1 MKVCLDGRLA
11 LWWSPNGL
19 APALRP
25 TVKEPAV
32 LNVIE
37 VSQGFG
43 GKLLF
48 DNVNQSFNPGHRY
61 GLTGPNGA
69 GKSTFMKFLAGVDE
83 PQKGRI
89 SRPEKTS
96 FLRQDHYVFDEWKV
110 IDAVISGNKGLWA
123 AMQAKDEI
131 LKKSEETGEFTD
143 EMGMQLG
150 ELEGTIAEEDGYS
163 AESEAARLLEGLGI
177 SSDQHHTEMKNL
189 SGGLKLRV
197 LLAQAL
203 FGKPDC
209 LLLDEPTNHLDID
222 SIKWLENFLLGY
234 DGTLIVISHDRH
246 FLNAVATHIADI
258 DYEQIIIYPGNYDD
272 MIIQKSQIRS
282 SLEGDESAKAAKV
295 AKLKDF
301 ITRFGAGSRASQVQ
315 SRKKELA
322 KLQPNMLKKSNIQR
336 PWIRFELGEMPPSGR
351 DVLRV
356 EGLTKRFVEKGK
368 ADVVICED
376 FHTFIQRGDKVAI
389 IGPSG
394 IGKTTLIKMFLEQ
407 IPPDEGKINW
417 GHETRVG
424 YFAQDHREGI
434 PENIPLWQ
442 WMLSLK
448 EDSTREEVRQLLGR
462 MLFSGE
468 EGEKLT
474 HVLSGG
480 ETARLL
486 FSKLM
491 YVRDNVLIFDE
502 PTNHLDLESISAL
515 RDAIVA
521 FEGTVIFVTH
531 DRDLVAEAATRII
544 AMTRTGIDDFNGNYQ
559 EFSEKVGDLRLD
571 R

>member
-1 MKVCLDGRLA
+1 MLTVLD
-11 LWWSPNGL
+11 
-19 APALRP
+19 
-25 TVKEPAV
+25 
-32 LNVIE
+32 

-48 DNVNQSFNPGHRY
+48 DNVNQTFSPGHRY

-83 PQKGRI
+83 PQKGRV

-96 FLRQDHYVFDEWKV
+96 YLRQDHYVFDDWKV
-110 IDAVISGNKGLWA
+110 IDTVISGNKKLWA
-123 AMQAKDEI
+123 AMEAKDKI
-131 LKKSEETGEFTD
+131 LKHSEETGEFTD
-143 EMGMQLG
+143 EMGMKLG
-150 ELEGTIAEEDGYS
+150 EYEGTIAEEDGYA

-177 SSDQHHTEMKNL
+177 TGDEHQMEMKNL

-222 SIKWLENFLLGY
+222 SIKWLENFLLSY
-234 DGTLIVISHDRH
+234 DGILIVISHDRQ

-272 MIIQKSQIRS
+272 MVLQKSQIRS
-282 SLEGDESAKAAKV
+282 SLESEEGAKAAKV
-295 AKLKDF
+295 AKLKEF

-336 PWIRFELGEMPPSGR
+336 PWIRFELGDMPPSGR

-368 ADVVICED
+368 QDVVICED
-376 FHTFIQRGDKVAI
+376 FHTLIQRGDKVAI

-394 IGKTTLIKMFLEQ
+394 IGKTTLIKMLLDQ
-407 IPPDEGKINW
+407 IQPDDGKVNW
-417 GHETRVG
+417 GHETRIG

-442 WMLSLK
+442 WMISLK
-448 EDSTREEVRQLLGR
+448 EDATREEVRQLLGR

-468 EGEKLT
+468 DGEKLT

-491 YVRDNVLIFDE
+491 FVRDNVLIFDE

-515 RDAIVA
+515 RDAILA

-544 AMTRTGIDDFNGNYQ
+544 AMTKNGIDDFNGNYQ

>member
-1 MKVCLDGRLA
+1 M
-11 LWWSPNGL
+11 
-19 APALRP
+19 
-25 TVKEPAV
+25 

-48 DNVNQSFNPGHRY
+48 DNVNQTFSPGHRY

-69 GKSTFMKFLAGVDE
+69 GKSTFMKFLAGEEE
-83 PQKGRI
+83 PQKGRV
-89 SRPEKTS
+89 SRPKKTS
-96 FLRQDHYVFDEWKV
+96 FLRQDHYVYEDWKV
-110 IDAVISGNKGLWA
+110 MDVVISGNKGLFEA
-123 AMQAKDEI
+123 IKEKDEI
-131 LKKSEETGEFTD
+131 LKVCEETGEFTD
-143 EMGMQLG
+143 EMGMKMG
-150 ELEGTIAEEDGYS
+150 ELEGVIAEEDGYT
-163 AESEAARLLEGLGI
+163 ADSEAARLLEGLGI
-177 SSDQHHTEMKNL
+177 PAEFHQGLMSEL
-189 SGGLKLRV
+189 SGGMKLRV

-222 SIKWLENFLLGY
+222 SIAWLEEFLLSY
-234 DGTLIVISHDRH
+234 DGILIVISHDRH
-246 FLNAVATHIADI
+246 FLNKVTTHIADI

-272 MIIQKSQIRS
+272 MVIQKSQIRS
-282 SLEGDESAKAAKV
+282 SLESEEANKQAKV

-301 ITRFGAGSRASQVQ
+301 IQRFGAGSRASQVQ

-322 KLQPNMLKKSNIQR
+322 KLQPNTLKKSNIQR
-336 PWIRFELGEMPPSGR
+336 PWIRFELNEKSKASGR

-356 EGLTKRFVEKGK
+356 ENLKKRFVEKGK
-368 ADVVICED
+368 PDIKIAEGLNLHIM
-376 FHTFIQRGDKVAI
+376 RGDKVAI
-389 IGPSG
+389 IGRSG
-394 IGKTTLIKMFLEQ
+394 VGKTSLIKLLLDQ
-407 IPPDEGKINW
+407 LQADDGKVQW

-434 PENIPLWQ
+434 EEGKPLWE
-442 WMLSLK
+442 WMMGLK
-448 EDSTREEVRQLLGR
+448 DDPNRQEIRQLLGR

-486 FSKLM
+486 FAKLM
-491 YVRDNVLIFDE
+491 YLRDNVLIFDE
-502 PTNHLDLESISAL
+502 PTNHLDLESITAL
-515 RDAIVA
+515 RDAIKA

-531 DRDLVAEAATRII
+531 DRDLVAESATRII
-544 AMTRTGIDDFNGNYQ
+544 AMNEDGDIDDFNGPY
-559 EFSEKVGDLRLD
+559 EEYVKHVGDAQLD